1 MEGGEEVVEGWVN
14 AVKRVGGIVF
24 LEVVTGLDLKP
35 VTVVF
40 KRSSRE
46 ELWREARRVKLGSA
60 VRIAGKVPEVVVS
73 KRGREVH
80 AERLE
85 VLSEPLTPLPV
96 DPTGRT
102 GTLLDTRVN
111 YRYLLL
117 RSPGQRAVFKIR
129 ALVLRAAREY
139 LEERGFLEVHTP
151 KICGAGAEG
160 GATVFELDYFG
171 TRAYLSQSPQL
182 YKQMLVAGVPRV
194 YEIAPYFRAEKF
206 STTRHLNECWAIDVE
221 MAFIKGME
229 DVLEVLEGLV
239 LHVIDRVAREGAEEL
254 EALGVELKRPRT
266 PFYRLRYSE
275 ALELLEER
283 GIELEWGEDFG
294 SEEERVLGEI
304 MAERG
309 YDAYFI
315 VEYPWEAK
323 PFYIMRRE
331 NGLSESFDLDYRG
344 LELASGGQR
353 EHRYSALVENMELKG
368 LDPRD
373 FEFYLEAFRYG
384 MPPHGGFGL
393 GVERLVMQLLR
404 LGNIREVALFPR
416 DRFRLYP

>member
-1 MEGGEEVVEGWVN
+1 M
-14 AVKRVGGIVF
+14 
-24 LEVVTGLDLKP
+24 
-35 VTVVF
+35 
-40 KRSSRE
+40 
-46 ELWREARRVKLGSA
+46 
-60 VRIAGKVPEVVVS
+60 
-73 KRGREVH
+73 
-80 AERLE
+80 
-85 VLSEPLTPLPV
+85 
-96 DPTGRT
+96 
-102 GTLLDTRVN
+102 
-111 YRYLLL
+111 
-117 RSPGQRAVFKIR
+117 
-129 ALVLRAAREY
+129 
-139 LEERGFLEVHTP
+139 
-151 KICGAGAEG
+151 
-160 GATVFELDYFG
+160 
-171 TRAYLSQSPQL
+171 
-182 YKQMLVAGVPRV
+182 

-206 STTRHLNECWAIDVE
+206 STTRHLNECWAIDAE
-221 MAFIKGME
+221 MAFIRGME

-239 LHVIDRVAREGAEEL
+239 LRVVDAVARECEEEL
-254 EALGVELKRPRT
+254 EVLGVELKRPRS

-353 EHRYSALVENMELKG
+353 EHRYNALVENMELKG

-373 FEFYLEAFRYG
+373 FEFYLEAFKYG